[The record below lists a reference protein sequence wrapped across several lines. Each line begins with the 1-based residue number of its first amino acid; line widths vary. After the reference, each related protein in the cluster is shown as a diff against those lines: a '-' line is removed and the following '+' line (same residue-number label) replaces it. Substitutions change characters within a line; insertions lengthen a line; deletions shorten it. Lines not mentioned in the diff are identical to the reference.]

1 MKKSLKQSALLSITF
16 VLPLLVSQV
25 FISQVSAQTADILY
39 FNGDI
44 LTMRGDQPTYVE
56 QLAIKEGKILHAGT
70 AAGAKVFQ
78 GPATITVDLAGKTL
92 LPGFIDAHGHLVLA
106 SHTLL
111 DADLVG
117 VKNIAELLTRLKTH
131 AETLNEGD
139 RLVGMGYRAE
149 QLAEKRHPTR
159 EELDSVSPS
168 RSILISDGSGHH
180 GVINSGLIDELK
192 ITAETPDPEGGVY
205 FRKSGSRELDGH
217 VAESALMGILATR
230 SGLTPAQIRKGVAK
244 AVDLWVENGQTTACE
259 MGLGLSGDDIEIA
272 RTIIDEQLL
281 PIDLVVFAKAAVSN
295 AVIDAGYQV
304 ARKYATPESDD
315 ANRLLATR
323 PDLQQRYLHR
333 VRLGG
338 IKFWLDGSI
347 DTSFMSSPFT
357 KNPPGVTTLDYRGM
371 RVDPQKQLV
380 DTVAKYWKSNRQIAG
395 HAIGDEANEQL
406 LIAIEDAV
414 KKQGMTDHRPI
425 FQHAQFLRPDQIQRI
440 KAVGGIASFTAGG
453 IYPMGDYI
461 AELVGPERLPWVGP
475 ANSMVKHQVVWTIHH
490 DMPAGVSPSLIY
502 GMWNVVN
509 RLTRSGIV
517 LAPDER
523 VTPYEALKSVTINA
537 AYEFKEEHTKGTLE
551 AGKLADLVILD
562 KNPLKVPPT
571 EINEIVVVETI
582 KEGKSL
588 YQLSVKPDSSA
599 KPQP

>member
-1 MKKSLKQSALLSITF
+1 M
-16 VLPLLVSQV
+16 
-25 FISQVSAQTADILY
+25 
-39 FNGDI
+39 
-44 LTMRGDQPTYVE
+44 
-56 QLAIKEGKILHAGT
+56 
-70 AAGAKVFQ
+70 
-78 GPATITVDLAGKTL
+78 
-92 LPGFIDAHGHLVLA
+92 
-106 SHTLL
+106 
-111 DADLVG
+111 
-117 VKNIAELLTRLKTH
+117 
-131 AETLNEGD
+131 
-139 RLVGMGYRAE
+139 
-149 QLAEKRHPTR
+149 
-159 EELDSVSPS
+159 
-168 RSILISDGSGHH
+168 
-180 GVINSGLIDELK
+180 
-192 ITAETPDPEGGVY
+192 
-205 FRKSGSRELDGH
+205 
-217 VAESALMGILATR
+217 
-230 SGLTPAQIRKGVAK
+230 
-244 AVDLWVENGQTTACE
+244 
-259 MGLGLSGDDIEIA
+259 
-272 RTIIDEQLL
+272 
-281 PIDLVVFAKAAVSN
+281 
-295 AVIDAGYQV
+295 IDAGYQV
-304 ARKYATPESDD
+304 AREYATPESDD

-523 VTPYEALKSVTINA
+523 VTPYEAINA

>member
-16 VLPLLVSQV
+16 LLQLLMSQVFVSQV
-25 FISQVSAQTADILY
+25 LAQTADILY

-44 LTMRGDQPTYVE
+44 LTMWGDQPTYVE
-56 QLAIKEGKILHAGT
+56 QLAIKEGKILYAGT

-111 DADLVG
+111 DANLAG

-149 QLAEKRHPTR
+149 QLAEKRHPIR

-180 GVINSGLIDELK
+180 GVMNSGLIKELN

-230 SGLTPAQIRKGVAK
+230 PSLTPAQIRKGVAK
-244 AVDLWVENGQTTACE
+244 AVALWVENGQTTACE

-315 ANRLLATR
+315 ASRLLATR

-475 ANSMVKHQVVWTIHH
+475 ANSMVKNQVVWTIHH

-571 EINEIVVVETI
+571 KINEIVVVETI

-588 YQLSVKPDSSA
+588 YQLSAKPDSRA